1 MPNKS
6 RSNKYP
12 RKAGFKQRKKGGGK
26 SGSSAPSSL
35 ETVLEE
41 EKTDPVLTPEERK
54 EAEKTVQKE
63 LSLLERIAKARAERG
78 IQPSPLETIVIGTE
92 SSPGTREI
100 LQDFVKNNPTLFD
113 ESTSEG
119 AAARELYNQAVIL
132 SEAALKADP
141 DTAKKLYGR
150 LQFILS
156 VVKDQ
161 QGSQSELAK
170 KLEETIKPVQEQLKE
185 KTTFQSFVKEQF
197 KEFKQ
202 TLPEKLL
209 AEIPVVGGLLSRY
222 ARSKRESKE
231 DIEEYS
237 GGMLEKI
244 SRGGVRGRG
253 ELDFDGAPS
262 IRSNRGVADALK
274 DTGAAPASS
283 IFGAGAATG
292 IDSLDPEKNPL
303 GAIYQEV
310 VAIREIL
317 QGKQSPSEKQ
327 QKKEKGAFDRI
338 RDLYDKMFA
347 KPKQEGGEGS
357 GGGGEGGGSVVQDAI
372 EDSLLKRAGQAST
385 GLFTGLATPSMSV
398 GAAGAGTVAAYG
410 LAGAAIGTAAAYGIN
425 KGIDAAMGFKE
436 GEGLADYQMQ
446 ASTYNPLEFMNVS
459 NYSTSADISTKVNE
473 DQARGMKP
481 VALEGIKTGLSTA
494 SDIARSVNN
503 GVMTQEEAEAAIR
516 EAQTGES
523 PKYDENFLPFY
534 RDVQSS
540 LDEAKSEG
548 DMVPYN
554 KKLPELMKQYG
565 YDNETKD
572 QRLAF
577 RNTATAEAEAAPA
590 IPDQSEMA
598 DGSVTTVSTDN
609 PAGMAVEQA
618 EAERQA
624 MIKAQ
629 EAVSAP
635 QAQQTTNN
643 TAITNKSSVVT
654 NNFNDD
660 LRIRNNEPTV
670 RQMQRESVILSKT

>member
-590 IPDQSEMA
+590 IPDQSEIA

-670 RQMQRESVILSKT
+670 RQMQRESVMLSKT

>member
-161 QGSQSELAK
+161 QGSQSALAK

-274 DTGAAPASS
+274 DTGAAPASI

-310 VAIREIL
+310 VSIREIL

-347 KPKQEGGEGS
+347 KPKQEGGKES
-357 GGGGEGGGSVVQDAI
+357 DGGGEGGGSVVQDAI
-372 EDSLLKRAGQAST
+372 EDSLLKRAGQSST

-425 KGIDAAMGFKE
+425 KGIDSAMGFKE

-534 RDVQSS
+534 RDVQSA

-629 EAVSAP
+629 EAGSAP

-670 RQMQRESVILSKT
+670 RQMQRESVMLSKT

>member
-244 SRGGVRGRG
+244 SSGGVRGRG

-670 RQMQRESVILSKT
+670 RQMQRESVMLSKT